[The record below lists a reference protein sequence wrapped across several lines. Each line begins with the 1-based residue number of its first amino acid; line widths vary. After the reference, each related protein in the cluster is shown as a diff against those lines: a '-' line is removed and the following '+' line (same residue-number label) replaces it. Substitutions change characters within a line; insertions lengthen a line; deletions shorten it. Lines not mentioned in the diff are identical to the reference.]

1 MAEPL
6 QELIERFREAGCKDP
21 EGWAGSEIR
30 EGIAQFA
37 RFIFLRELWK
47 CAIPSGSREW
57 LRTLELPNDD
67 GKGGVKRRLKE
78 SSASID
84 DLTALVRAA
93 QVSVVR
99 DVAYLLDG
107 YAPNGGH
114 VEEVSWGLYEL
125 DDDFAPKRDMGG
137 LHESVDDENE
147 FQSNT

>member
-1 MAEPL
+1 MTEPL
-6 QELIERFREAGCKDP
+6 QELIERFRQAGCKDP
-21 EGWAGSEIR
+21 EGWATSEIQ

-84 DLTALVRAA
+84 DLSALVRAA

-107 YAPNGGH
+107 YPPKGDL
-114 VEEVSWGLYEL
+114 VEEVSWGLYQL
-125 DDDFAPKRDMGG
+125 DEDFHPKREMGG
-137 LHESVDDENE
+137 LHESVVDEDE
-147 FQSNT
+147 FPSET